1 MALSSRTNGAQRTK
15 RARRTPEDAEREILD
30 AAEAFLREHDFR
42 DLSVD
47 ELMRRTGMVRST
59 FYHYFPDRGA
69 VIARLLEPIRDEM
82 LAAAAGWLEGLDDD
96 PTRAIA
102 RTLRRVAETWAGHG
116 HMLRAAHE
124 AAYHDPDVE
133 RLYLAMA
140 VDAFATPLAALLR
153 RERRA
158 GRTAVSN
165 PGEVA
170 RALML
175 MNVNVFAARLGRRPP
190 DSPAAVARTLT
201 QIWAGTIYPGVVA
214 CREGL

>member
-1 MALSSRTNGAQRTK
+1 MAISAQANGAQRVK
-15 RARRTPEDAEREILD
+15 RVRRRPEDAEREILD
-30 AAEAFLREHDFR
+30 AAEDFLQDHDFR
-42 DLSVD
+42 ELSVD

-82 LAAAAGWLEGLDDD
+82 LTAATGWLEGLDDE
-96 PTRAIA
+96 PTRALA
-102 RTLRRVAETWAGHG
+102 RTLRRVAEAWAAHA
-116 HMLRAAHE
+116 HLLRAANE
-124 AAYHDPDVE
+124 AAHYDPDVE

-140 VDAFATPLAALLR
+140 VEDFAKPIAALLR

-165 PGEVA
+165 PEEVA

-175 MNVNVFAARLGRRPP
+175 MNVNVFAERLGRRPP

-201 QIWAGTIYPGVVA
+201 QIWAGTIYPGVLA
-214 CREGL
+214 RAEAL